1 MMTNQETMKVIAE
14 EVNCEDM
21 CPMID
26 EIAKQVAKGF
36 ELATER
42 VFANDEDEIIFDIMM
57 RLFASGNLMEAVDVL
72 TLTFSIIDSV
82 DAYALCA
89 LIANSGRDDVYRQ
102 FLLSFAEH
110 SGRCEI
116 KHIDLKISDE
126 IN

>member
-1 MMTNQETMKVIAE
+1 MKTNQETMKVIAE

-42 VFANDEDEIIFDIMM
+42 VFVNDEDEIIFDIMM

-82 DAYALCA
+82 DPHKSQKQRGRLSSFSLYWN
-89 LIANSGRDDVYRQ
+89 LIYTLAKCIITSKK
-102 FLLSFAEH
+102 
-110 SGRCEI
+110 I
-116 KHIDLKISDE
+116 KRR
-126 IN
+126 